1 MLGFC
6 YFIILVPNILPSSK
20 AQRQDA
26 SQCTKSHSPSCVGAR
41 QRKTCQKT
49 IHASFFQLLLCGFF
63 FFLIIFMMSF
73 RSRRNKEDAKCLV
86 WLGVSFMDICLKY
99 KVEP

>member
-1 MLGFC
+1 MCRGQAEEDLSENHSCFLFSVTAVWGF
-6 YFIILVPNILPSSK
+6 LK
-20 AQRQDA
+20 
-26 SQCTKSHSPSCVGAR
+26 K
-41 QRKTCQKT
+41 K
-49 IHASFFQLLLCGFF
+49 
-63 FFLIIFMMSF
+63 IIFMMSF